1 MVGASMQNM
10 TIAELIFTM
19 DQEIEDTIK
28 AFAEGEYGV
37 AIRKDDEAKNPSV
50 ELSPETTKTFD
61 FGPFSPCIEDQT
73 DQIAVQVRDSIPTH
87 EELWFGQ
94 LKKTAKGNWPLRIGT
109 GKMW

>member
-37 AIRKDDEAKNPSV
+37 AIRKDDEAKV
-50 ELSPETTKTFD
+50 RATEKDRKRKLA
-61 FGPFSPCIEDQT
+61 
-73 DQIAVQVRDSIPTH
+73 IANWDRENVVDLTNC
-87 EELWFGQ
+87 EEARRRW
-94 LKKTAKGNWPLRIGT
+94 KS
-109 GKMW
+109 